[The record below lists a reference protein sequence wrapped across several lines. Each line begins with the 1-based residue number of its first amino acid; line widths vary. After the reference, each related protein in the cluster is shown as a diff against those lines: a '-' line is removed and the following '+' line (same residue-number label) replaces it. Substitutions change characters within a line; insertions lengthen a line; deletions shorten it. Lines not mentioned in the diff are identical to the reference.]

1 MPDNVAN
8 LTPLS
13 LEAWPP
19 QLSSIISDMKGAPLN
34 VHRLIAHN
42 PDLLKAWW
50 GNRQHLVTGGALGS
64 RLAELAIL
72 RVGVRVG
79 SWYEWA
85 AHFVRGQ
92 QAGLTKTEIYR
103 VVDGGCALGW
113 TESDAVILDVID
125 DLFDQHKVNVD
136 TLKRFSK
143 YYDNKQL
150 LDLIALHGMY
160 VFLGGILNTW
170 NPPLEDTVLAQLSES
185 ETVEELALRCS
196 KSTINSTLSIDEAIA
211 LSRSR
216 LRGLVR
222 GDWDAI
228 SNLVHPDLHYIHASG
243 ETQDQQ
249 TYLSY
254 LRQNVNYISAESDI
268 ESTQIYTDS
277 FTLVGTLKLHLKRLD
292 GSEYRGLSRFTEIWR
307 MDGGRWKLVVFQS
320 TLIKS

>member
-1 MPDNVAN
+1 MSDNVTT
-8 LTPLS
+8 LTPLN

-19 QLSSIISDMKGAPLN
+19 QLSSIIDDMKGSPLN

-50 GNRQHLVTGGALGS
+50 NNRQHLVTGGALGS

-72 RVGVRVG
+72 RVGVRVS

-92 QAGLTKTEIYR
+92 QAGLTKAEVYR
-103 VVDGGCALGW
+103 VIDGGCAVGW

-125 DLFDQHKVNVD
+125 DLFDCHKVNID
-136 TLKRFSK
+136 TLNRFSK

-170 NPPLEDTVLAQLSES
+170 NPPLEDTVLAYLPES
-185 ETVEELALRCS
+185 ETAEELVLRCS
-196 KSTINSTLSIDEAIA
+196 KSTINSTLSIDEAIT

-216 LRGLVR
+216 FRALVR

-243 ETQDQQ
+243 EVQDRQ

-254 LRQNVNYISAESDI
+254 LRQNVIYISAENDI
-268 ESTQIYTDS
+268 EFTQFYADS
-277 FTLVGTLKLHLKRLD
+277 FTFLGTLKLHIKRPD
-292 GSEYRGLSRFTEIWR
+292 CSEYRGLSRFTEVWR
-307 MDGGRWKLVVFQS
+307 MDGGRWKLASFQS